1 MSPDVLIKK
10 KNCYFYETTSA
21 LHAILYLVVKFLSVT
36 KPFLIR
42 PFFCARS
49 LVHWKTSFWTVQLDR
64 DNQRGWCVPHILTV
78 MQKIKVSTNYNRN
91 MNFKLTK
98 NKKYLIYLSYILYKI
113 SNMVQTWYQKTC
125 LFCCWLC
132 KEIIYWYKKK
142 SIKQWK
148 CPVIIKPLR
157 HPLLYI

>member
-1 MSPDVLIKK
+1 MSTLELKMLSLFLFRDKTINNCYLFRYNVKLQTNESTAFCRELLNKTSWQWNNEPDVLIKK

-36 KPFLIR
+36 KPILIR

-98 NKKYLIYLSYILYKI
+98 NKKYLIY
-113 SNMVQTWYQKTC
+113 
-125 LFCCWLC
+125 
-132 KEIIYWYKKK
+132 
-142 SIKQWK
+142 
-148 CPVIIKPLR
+148 
-157 HPLLYI
+157 